1 MLDGLQITS
10 ADWDS
15 TSGHNT
21 CKATIVGMTQRV
33 IDSLAEF
40 AEQMREQAE
49 EAEKIGKLTD
59 DTVKTMK
66 QLGNIRLLQP
76 KKHGGMEVHPREFA
90 ETVMATAALD
100 PSAGWINGVV
110 GVHPYQLAYADPRV
124 GAEIWADDVDTWVAS
139 PYAPQGVAKPVDGG
153 YIFNGR
159 WQFSSG
165 TDHCDW
171 IFLGAMIGDDEGK
184 PLMPPQMLHMIL
196 PRKDYEIV
204 EDSWD
209 VVGLRGTGS
218 KDVIVKDAFVPSY
231 RTMDAMKVM
240 DGTAQREA
248 GMTETL
254 YLMPWSTMFPL
265 GISSATIGIAEGAL
279 AAALDYQRSRVNSSG
294 VAIKDDPYVMYAI
307 GEAAADIN
315 AARQELL
322 ANADRIYDMVDAG
335 KDVSFEDRAA
345 GRRTQVRAVWRAVS
359 AVDEI
364 FARCGGNG
372 TRMDKPLQRY
382 WRDVHV
388 GQAHAIH
395 VPGTVYHASAL
406 SSLGVDPQGPLRAM
420 I

>member
-1 MLDGLQITS
+1 
-10 ADWDS
+10 
-15 TSGHNT
+15 
-21 CKATIVGMTQRV
+21 MTTPV
-33 IDSLAEF
+33 IDKVMDAADQL
-40 AEQMREQAE
+40 REQAV

-59 DTVKTMK
+59 QTVKIMK
-66 QLGNIRLLQP
+66 SAGNIRLLQP
-76 KKHGGMEVHPREFA
+76 REYGGLEVHPREFA

-124 GAEIWADDVDTWVAS
+124 AAEIWADDVDTWVAS
-139 PYAPQGVAKPVDGG
+139 PYAPQGVARPVDGG

-171 IFLGAMIGDDEGK
+171 IFLGALLGDAEGR
-184 PLMPPQMLHMIL
+184 PVMPPQMLHMIL

-218 KDVIVKDAFVPSY
+218 KDVIVKDAFVPAY
-231 RTMDAMKVM
+231 RTMDAFKVM

-279 AAALDYQRSRVNSSG
+279 AAHLDYQRERVSAAG
-294 VAIKDDPYVMYAI
+294 TAIKDDPYVMYAI

-315 AARQELL
+315 AARQEIL
-322 ANADRIYDMVDAG
+322 ANADRIYDIVDSG
-335 KDVSFEDRAA
+335 KEVSFADRAA
-345 GRRTQVRAVWRAVS
+345 GRRTQIRAVWRAVM
-359 AVDEI
+359 AVDQI
-364 FARCGGNG
+364 FSRSGGNAM
-372 TRMDKPLQRY
+372 RMDKPLQRY
-382 WRDVHV
+382 WRDAHT
-388 GQAHAIH
+388 GLAHAIH
-395 VPGTVYHASAL
+395 VPGTAYHASAL
-406 SSLGVDPQGPLRAM
+406 SSFGVEPQGPLRAM